1 MTEIDL
7 ISGVLSPV
15 IIPFNGSQS
24 LELIN
29 LLEAIGFTRDGLERP
44 HE

>member
-1 MTEIDL
+1 MTESDL

-15 IIPFNGSQS
+15 ITPFDGSQS
-24 LELIN
+24 LELIKS
-29 LLEAIGFTRDGLERP
+29 LEAIGFTMDGLESS